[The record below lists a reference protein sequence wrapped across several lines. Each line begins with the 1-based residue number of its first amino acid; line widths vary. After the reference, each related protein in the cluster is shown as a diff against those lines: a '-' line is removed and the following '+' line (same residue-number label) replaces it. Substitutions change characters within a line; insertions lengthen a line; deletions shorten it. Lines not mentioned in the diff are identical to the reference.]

1 MPEPQKY
8 IIGRQPEVD
17 LFATLLSNQSKHW
30 LLNIYGPGGIGKTVV
45 GNRMLEYA
53 ENHGVPATFVDG
65 IDTSLTPDRILFSIQ
80 SGLSQIEP
88 LEYAFSV
95 FEKAYEE
102 YLIVQEILQRSG
114 GVQTIFDV
122 VGNIKDTGG
131 FAQVIGSLGKG
142 VNETVQRTVSNRF
155 ALERYLRGIDRSLTD
170 HLKTGLEEALQISQ
184 LPLTLILDTYEEL
197 EGLDDWISRTLV
209 PSLPDGMKVV
219 ILGRNSLVRVNFD
232 WQEYGDALLSM
243 ELPELSEVD
252 AKAYLRHFGLTDQV
266 MLDHIYRFT
275 GGYPLLL
282 VLVRHLAKEAGG
294 WSKIGVLERQADRDS
309 IATQLLNKILREE
322 RANEVREFLE
332 KGVVARWFDPEI
344 IRVVLGIDLQQARQL
359 YDKLSRH
366 SFVEKHPYGL
376 KFHDKIRELLL
387 DRLKF
392 TSETEYQLISRN
404 LMNYYAEKAGIVQA
418 DEEDDSGSDTIA

>member
-8 IIGRQPEVD
+8 IIGRQSEVD
-17 LFATLLSNQSKHW
+17 LFAALLNSQAKHW

-53 ENHGVPATFVDG
+53 ENHGMPATFVDG

-80 SGLSQIEP
+80 DGLAQIEP
-88 LEYAFSV
+88 LEHAFST
-95 FEKAYEE
+95 FEKAYDE
-102 YLIVQEILQRSG
+102 YLIVQEILQRGG

-122 VGNIKDTGG
+122 IGNIKDTGG
-131 FAQVIGSLGKG
+131 FAKVIGSLGKG
-142 VNETVQRTVSNRF
+142 INESVERTVSNRF
-155 ALERYLRGIDRSLTD
+155 ALERYLRGIDRTLTD
-170 HLKTGLEEALQISQ
+170 HLKVGLEEALEISQ

-209 PSLPDGMKVV
+209 PTLPDGMKVV
-219 ILGRNSLVRVNFD
+219 ILGRNALARVNFD

-243 ELPELSEVD
+243 ELPELSEGD
-252 AKAYLRHFGLTDQV
+252 AKAYLTHFDLRDQV
-266 MLDHIYRFT
+266 MLDHVYRFT

-294 WSKIGVLERQADRDS
+294 WNKIGTLERQADRDA

-332 KGVVARWFDPEI
+332 KGIVARWFDPEI
-344 IRVVLGIDLQQARQL
+344 IRVILGIDIQPAREL

-392 TSETEYQLISRN
+392 TSETEYQTISQN
-404 LMNYYAEKAGIVQA
+404 LMSYYAEKAGIVPTN
-418 DEEDDSGSDTIA
+418 EEENSGSETIS